1 MGTLILFLT
10 AATAVYALLVGM
22 RSYALARVE
31 SRQIKRSMGI
41 RSRWDDAFEVDDD
54 ELLLDPTI
62 ELPERRSLV
71 LFVGDM
77 FDDSERGK
85 QLGAILRNA
94 DVRIKPSESL
104 GVVLITAMLS
114 YIAAEVAFTQ
124 GPIVSGSIAVIVA
137 IVLPWLVLRS
147 RRDRRLY
154 NFTRQL
160 PTVAELLANSL
171 RAGLSLQSAIDLMA
185 REISAPANEEFVI
198 VVSEVRLGG
207 SLDDSLEAL
216 EQRMPSTDLGVMV
229 TAIKVQR
236 IAGGNLIKSMSEL
249 SQTLIERRRT
259 QEEIKTLISQAT
271 YVAYTMPILSIV
283 ALAMFNRTVPGFL
296 DVLFWTLPGL
306 ICLGI
311 FILLQVIGLL
321 LIFRFSRIK
330 IAGAWRHEL
339 DISATDD
346 PYGQPGVDGLALRDD
361 AECRGS
367 AGRRGAPDGGAQEA
381 DVRADCFAARA
392 QTAADVSG
400 SNTLFRPPQAQAT
413 AGLGR
418 RSGRTHRQ
426 RCCAAQDVLFAAGG
440 ADRVL
445 LRLDLRAWANLDD
458 LDHLFGDR
466 AAVLFARYHPGRDG
480 RKTPGADHRR
490 AARLHGSAGY
500 HDHGGRRFRPGD
512 EPCRRPHEGPAGGRA
527 GPNAA
532 AAAAWHTS
540 PQRVPQG
547 DLAQRVGR
555 AARVL

>member
-1 MGTLILFLT
+1 
-10 AATAVYALLVGM
+10 
-22 RSYALARVE
+22 
-31 SRQIKRSMGI
+31 
-41 RSRWDDAFEVDDD
+41 
-54 ELLLDPTI
+54 
-62 ELPERRSLV
+62 
-71 LFVGDM
+71 
-77 FDDSERGK
+77 
-85 QLGAILRNA
+85 
-94 DVRIKPSESL
+94 
-104 GVVLITAMLS
+104 MLS

-171 RAGLSLQSAIDLMA
+171 RAGLSLQSAIDLMT

-330 IAGAWRHEL
+330 I
-339 DISATDD
+339 
-346 PYGQPGVDGLALRDD
+346 
-361 AECRGS
+361 
-367 AGRRGAPDGGAQEA
+367 
-381 DVRADCFAARA
+381 
-392 QTAADVSG
+392 
-400 SNTLFRPPQAQAT
+400 
-413 AGLGR
+413 
-418 RSGRTHRQ
+418 
-426 RCCAAQDVLFAAGG
+426 
-440 ADRVL
+440 
-445 LRLDLRAWANLDD
+445 
-458 LDHLFGDR
+458 
-466 AAVLFARYHPGRDG
+466 
-480 RKTPGADHRR
+480 
-490 AARLHGSAGY
+490 
-500 HDHGGRRFRPGD
+500 
-512 EPCRRPHEGPAGGRA
+512 
-527 GPNAA
+527 
-532 AAAAWHTS
+532 
-540 PQRVPQG
+540 
-547 DLAQRVGR
+547 
-555 AARVL
+555 